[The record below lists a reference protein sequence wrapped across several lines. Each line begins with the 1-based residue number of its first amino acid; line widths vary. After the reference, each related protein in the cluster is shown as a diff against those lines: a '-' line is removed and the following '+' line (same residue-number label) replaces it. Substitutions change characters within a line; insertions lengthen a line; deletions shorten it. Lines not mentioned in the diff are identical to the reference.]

1 MNQIFQ
7 INLSIFL
14 RYRIKR
20 KIVQEI
26 VRSYIHIYIYIYKS
40 KLEFEGEY
48 YHTSRDYKNPRCDIT
63 EGWRKSVVIF
73 SIDASSLPLPLPISF
88 CSLCYAYLARHTA
101 SGVITRKGYMNASE
115 RSVEKLYA
123 RNLSLLEPP
132 EPRTSSRSRLLLPS
146 NDPLFA
152 RKIRYLNF
160 EPEEF

>member
-1 MNQIFQ
+1 M
-7 INLSIFL
+7 
-14 RYRIKR
+14 RYNGRMEKKR
-20 KIVQEI
+20 GNFFD
-26 VRSYIHIYIYIYKS
+26 RR
-40 KLEFEGEY
+40 KLP
-48 YHTSRDYKNPRCDIT
+48 SP
-63 EGWRKSVVIF
+63 
-73 SIDASSLPLPLPISF
+73 PPLPITF